1 MKCTDLSSTFVHL
14 QQGRVLIVSIK
25 CVGVNIDC
33 TSLKPSVHNNII
45 MHHIMAYLVRV
56 YITQC
61 SLYGCL
67 NQCSDLYINCTTM
80 ILVVHITNTV
90 LSVHI

>member
-14 QQGRVLIVSIK
+14 RQRRVPIVSIK

-33 TSLKPSVHNNII
+33 TSLKPSVHDTNI
-45 MHHIMAYLVRV
+45 MHSIMTYLVRV

-67 NQCSDLYINCTTM
+67 NKSSDLYINCTTM
-80 ILVVHITNTV
+80 KLVVHITNAV
-90 LSVHI
+90 

>member
-1 MKCTDLSSTFVHL
+1 MKCTDLSSSFVHL

-33 TSLKPSVHNNII
+33 ISLTPSVHNTNI
-45 MHHIMAYLVRV
+45 MHHIMAYFVRV
-56 YITQC
+56 YFTQC

-67 NQCSDLYINCTTM
+67 NQRSDLYINCTTM
-80 ILVVHITNTV
+80 KLVVHITNTV
-90 LSVHI
+90 